1 MSFSA
6 TVKNDLLRV
15 KTDIKSELKA
25 LLDFAGEV
33 TLGSGIKVVFSSN
46 NLGVTRKF
54 ISLVKDLYEDFNF
67 ELLSRVINR
76 LDNRTIYSCEVD
88 NDTSK
93 KLVEDFKLLKNDGI
107 SFDDDNEKTAY
118 LRGAFLV
125 KGSVNDPNSKTSHL
139 EISSNSEN
147 NIVNIQRLFNEFEL
161 DARISKRKNNLI
173 VYLKKK
179 QIIGDFLYLIG
190 ATTAMEYYENT
201 IITKEIKA
209 TAKRTINL
217 DVANQNKTNKAALE
231 QLKYIEYIEYNY
243 PLEKL
248 DSKLLMVMKV
258 RLDNKEAS
266 LTELL
271 DIIHEEYDP
280 YLTKSGLNHRFRKL
294 KEMALEL
301 QDDD

>member
-1 MSFSA
+1 
-6 TVKNDLLRV
+6 
-15 KTDIKSELKA
+15 
-25 LLDFAGEV
+25 
-33 TLGSGIKVVFSSN
+33 
-46 NLGVTRKF
+46 
-54 ISLVKDLYEDFNF
+54 
-67 ELLSRVINR
+67 
-76 LDNRTIYSCEVD
+76 
-88 NDTSK
+88 
-93 KLVEDFKLLKNDGI
+93 
-107 SFDDDNEKTAY
+107 
-118 LRGAFLV
+118 
-125 KGSVNDPNSKTSHL
+125 
-139 EISSNSEN
+139 
-147 NIVNIQRLFNEFEL
+147 
-161 DARISKRKNNLI
+161 
-173 VYLKKK
+173 
-179 QIIGDFLYLIG
+179 
-190 ATTAMEYYENT
+190 MEYYENT

>member
-190 ATTAMEYYENT
+190 VTTAMEYYENT

-301 QDDD
+301 QDED